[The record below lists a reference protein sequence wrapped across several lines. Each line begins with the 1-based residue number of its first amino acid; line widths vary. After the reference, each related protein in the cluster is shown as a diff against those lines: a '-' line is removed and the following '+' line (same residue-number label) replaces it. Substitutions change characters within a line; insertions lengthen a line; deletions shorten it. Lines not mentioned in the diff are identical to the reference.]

1 MAEMKLKIY
10 RILPK
15 QNTPEVKILFKN
27 VENKE
32 KCLQNRNKLEEEGY
46 LIQTTEERTKEIFL
60 KGYDPEIEELETTEI
75 KRQLEKKS

>member
-27 VENKE
+27 IENKE
-32 KCLQNRNKLEEEGY
+32 KCLQNRNKLEEERY
-46 LIQTTEERTKEIFL
+46 LVQSKEERTKKIFL
-60 KGYDPEIEELETTEI
+60 KDYDPEIEKLET
-75 KRQLEKKS
+75 EK